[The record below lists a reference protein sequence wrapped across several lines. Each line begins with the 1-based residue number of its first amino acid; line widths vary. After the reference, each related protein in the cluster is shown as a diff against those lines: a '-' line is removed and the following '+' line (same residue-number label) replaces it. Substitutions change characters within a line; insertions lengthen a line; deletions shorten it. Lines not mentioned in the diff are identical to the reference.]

1 MFLKEVKDTLKQT
14 GFIMAFLAVMPLI
27 YLIDS
32 SFYKTGVTFPE
43 YMVCGFGL
51 LWMMAVGYMAYNMF
65 RPEEKDDAV
74 EYLLSLPIPH
84 WKLLIWKTV
93 PRVVILLAL
102 NLLAVF
108 VRGGHLWFYN
118 LTGLLAF
125 VVFAQVCGFT
135 LGIVGRKSWIARLM
149 LFVMV
154 ICTYIVNSIPPV
166 LIWKYQV
173 PVSGLLNILV
183 EFGFLA
189 LIFIPIYRKWDLK
202 PVRVRELVFAKRA
215 IVPLIILAVPVVH
228 LFSS

>member
-1 MFLKEVKDTLKQT
+1 
-14 GFIMAFLAVMPLI
+14 MAFLAVMPLI

-43 YMVCGFGL
+43 YMVRGFGL
-51 LWMMAVGYMAYNMF
+51 LWMIAVGYMAYNMF

-74 EYLLSLPIPH
+74 EYILSLPIPH

-108 VRGGHLWFYN
+108 ISGGHLWFYN

-173 PVSGLLNILV
+173 PASGLLNILV
-183 EFGFLA
+183 EFGFLT

-202 PVRVRELVFAKRA
+202 PVRVRELEFAKRA